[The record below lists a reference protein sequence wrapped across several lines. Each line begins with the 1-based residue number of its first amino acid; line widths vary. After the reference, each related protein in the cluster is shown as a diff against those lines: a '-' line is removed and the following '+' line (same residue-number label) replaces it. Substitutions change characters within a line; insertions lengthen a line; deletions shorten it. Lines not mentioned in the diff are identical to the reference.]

1 MMLLQRLYPTQL
13 LFVITCYT
21 FYLWVWMLQPKHSYM
36 VKIHEDIKFQSSN
49 KLIFQV
55 QALQKSQES
64 LIRNFTQNAT
74 LQTTSGPIL
83 DVRNSLR
90 KSSSEN
96 QNQTLEYL
104 KQNMTMLKANMS
116 GIGQL
121 IEGLNQTVNHSHLDL
136 INPHPFKYLINT
148 KSVCKE
154 KLFVLAYIHTAP
166 DHYKRRMVIRQTW
179 GNPKYYTDLKMRIVF
194 VMGKTDR
201 QDIQDA
207 LEFEAEQYHD
217 IVQED
222 FLDSYRNLTYKGIA
236 ALKWISNYCPDAKF
250 ILKADDDIFVNTF
263 TLFRRL
269 QSLNETGIDNKGLLM
284 CLVWSRMKVMRE
296 GKWKV
301 DIEDFKDDF
310 YPTYCSGSAY
320 TMSTD
325 VAIAMH
331 NISYHI
337 PFFWVD
343 DFYITGMLPMKLGNI
358 KYKQFMSTYILDRR
372 KLEDK
377 FTGPQWFTYIFS
389 HVHDLNAIQSVWDSL
404 VKLAQGETKHTVK
417 YALPGQLPNE
427 AEIFRK
433 QKELDRKKALERK
446 KKKEQEEASKR
457 KMKQRS

>member
-1 MMLLQRLYPTQL
+1 MVNVRGGVDVQISHASLFSQVKQVLDQSHNLL
-13 LFVITCYT
+13 
-21 FYLWVWMLQPKHSYM
+21 
-36 VKIHEDIKFQSSN
+36 IKNST
-49 KLIFQV
+49 
-55 QALQKSQES
+55 
-64 LIRNFTQNAT
+64 RNAT
-74 LQTTSGPIL
+74 HPIS
-83 DVRNSLR
+83 DVPNALP
-90 KSSSEN
+90 KSSSEI
-96 QNQTLEYL
+96 QNQTLEHL

-121 IEGLNQTVNHSHLDL
+121 IEGLNQTVDHSRIDVV
-136 INPHPFKYLINT
+136 NPHPFKYLINS
-148 KSVCKE
+148 KSVCRE

-179 GNPKYYTDLKMRIVF
+179 GNPKYYTDLKMRVVF
-194 VMGKTDR
+194 VMGKTDNK

-236 ALKWISNYCPDAKF
+236 ALKWISTYCPDAKF

-263 TLFRRL
+263 TLFRHL
-269 QSLNETGIDNKGLLM
+269 QSMDTTGIDNKGLLM
-284 CLVWSRMKVMRE
+284 CLVWSHMKVMRE

-301 DIEDFKDDF
+301 DKEDFKEDY

-331 NISYHI
+331 NISYHV

-343 DFYITGMLPMKLGNI
+343 DFYITGMLPLKLGNV
-358 KYKQFMSTYILDRR
+358 KHKQFMSTYILDGR

-389 HVHDLNAIQSVWDSL
+389 HVHNLNAIQSVWDSL
-404 VKLAQGETKHTVK
+404 VKLAQGETKPTVK

-433 QKELDRKKALERK
+433 QKELDEKKALEQK
-446 KKKEQEEASKR
+446 KKKEREEASKR
-457 KMKQRS
+457 KKDEAQKLEVKEKV